1 MNIYC
6 KFHHHFKDILV
17 CKLSCPRERKCKEFK
32 DLYQEKGREI
42 RWYVYKYMQKYPDKQ
57 YTIYLVPRKGRIQT
71 MKQYVCIREGNIQ
84 ILSEEEIVQRTKQ
97 GEFFQSYF
105 EVGREMEIMIKLAP
119 KQTASTGAGT
129 SKKKSNAKSSDQ
141 KS

>member
-1 MNIYC
+1 
-6 KFHHHFKDILV
+6 
-17 CKLSCPRERKCKEFK
+17 
-32 DLYQEKGREI
+32 
-42 RWYVYKYMQKYPDKQ
+42 
-57 YTIYLVPRKGRIQT
+57 